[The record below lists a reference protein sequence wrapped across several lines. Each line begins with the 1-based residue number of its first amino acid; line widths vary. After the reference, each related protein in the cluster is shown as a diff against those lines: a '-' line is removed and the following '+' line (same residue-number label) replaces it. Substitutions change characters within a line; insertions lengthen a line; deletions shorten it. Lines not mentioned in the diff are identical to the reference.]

1 VLGLALFTALAG
13 CAAHIQTQEEW
24 TALNDAKWHKQFE
37 ADQGKMKYTLEE
49 CAPCSREEKAAYFA
63 AKYRSHL
70 SPSEVARIMDSGE
83 REYQQR
89 MAETNRQI
97 DQERSQREQR
107 SATRGYLFRD
117 ATGRSQWCMST
128 QAGIFCQ

>member
-1 VLGLALFTALAG
+1 
-13 CAAHIQTQEEW
+13 
-24 TALNDAKWHKQFE
+24 
-37 ADQGKMKYTLEE
+37 MKYTLEE

-107 SATRGYLFRD
+107 SPPEAICFGML
-117 ATGRSQWCMST
+117 
-128 QAGIFCQ
+128 QAGLSGACLLRPGYSANTPPIAPCLSHNGFRRGLCPRSAWTTVSPNFGDR